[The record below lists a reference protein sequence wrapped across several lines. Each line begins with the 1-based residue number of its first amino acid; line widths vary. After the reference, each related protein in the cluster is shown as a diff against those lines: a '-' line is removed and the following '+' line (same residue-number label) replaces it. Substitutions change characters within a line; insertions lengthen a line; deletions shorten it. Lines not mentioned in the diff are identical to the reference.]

1 MKKVGLEFFTS
12 FFYLFIGCLF
22 EIFVLKYFPWDN
34 FLVEVLLI
42 SMLFAFSFAIA
53 YIFGNLHEKIEVNPI
68 FTFSLWLR
76 NQIPGKIAFITILSQ
91 CLGAI
96 LAGFVLSL
104 AFHGGISDIV
114 AGYGEFSMLNASL
127 DNVILI
133 EFIFSFILVFCY
145 LTIKDKI
152 SSSKLSG
159 ILCSLLFLV
168 LLFFSIPYTG
178 GCVNPNRS
186 LVSNIFVNT
195 DSLRQIWIYVLSSL
209 AGTVFATIIYHIY
222 YQISN
227 KVSLQHFS

>member
-1 MKKVGLEFFTS
+1 M
-12 FFYLFIGCLF
+12 
-22 EIFVLKYFPWDN
+22 
-34 FLVEVLLI
+34 
-42 SMLFAFSFAIA
+42 
-53 YIFGNLHEKIEVNPI
+53 HEKIEVNPI

-76 NQIPGKIAFITILSQ
+76 NQIPGKIAFVTILSQ

-96 LAGFVLSL
+96 LAGFVLSF
-104 AFHGGISDIV
+104 AFHDGISDIV

-145 LTIKDKI
+145 LTMKDKI